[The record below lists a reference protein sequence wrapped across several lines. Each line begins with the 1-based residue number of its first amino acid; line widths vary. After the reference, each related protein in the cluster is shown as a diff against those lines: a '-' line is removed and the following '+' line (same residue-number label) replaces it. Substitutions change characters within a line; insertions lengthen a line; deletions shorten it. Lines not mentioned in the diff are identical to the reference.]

1 MQKFRRHY
9 DVIVTRL
16 HGLSSMKKAAVIFSN
31 PPPLALFHEW
41 KHPYKKQKST
51 PVVRGTFIQKANI

>member
-31 PPPLALFHEW
+31 PPPLALFHE
-41 KHPYKKQKST
+41 
-51 PVVRGTFIQKANI
+51 